1 MGSDKR
7 TNIFRIALIIIA
19 VVMIVFGVMHGEV
32 SIALRKA
39 IKICLEC
46 IGIG

>member
-1 MGSDKR
+1 MKSR
-7 TNIFRIALIIIA
+7 RVAWLLISLSFVSMAIGLYRKENL
-19 VVMIVFGVMHGEV
+19 IVLH
-32 SIALRKA
+32 KA

>member
-1 MGSDKR
+1 MKNR
-7 TNIFRIALIIIA
+7 RVAWMFIALS
-19 VVMIVFGVMHGEV
+19 IVSMAIGLYRKENLIVLH
-32 SIALRKA
+32 KA

>member
-1 MGSDKR
+1 MKSR
-7 TNIFRIALIIIA
+7 RIAWL
-19 VVMIVFGVMHGEV
+19 M
-32 SIALRKA
+32 IALSFVFMTIGLYRKENLIVLHKA